1 MRLSTLLLFCL
12 LLGHTYGQTFSYPQ
26 LPERAYEDSLFV
38 PKHWKILKSVEGDL
52 NRDGKDDIA
61 FVIQYKD
68 SVKLVKS
75 DDDNNDTVTTQPR
88 ILAIAFYDATKH
100 DYKLVIQNSTFILNH
115 DNPYRDDPFDDLS
128 ITNGVLS
135 IDFHLWFSWGTY
147 EMSKTSY
154 KFRYQNY
161 IFELIGA
168 DSYSLHRATG
178 ETETRSYNFMTSRV
192 KTTVGNMSVDTK
204 TITWRKL
211 PMTELKNIWTIKA
224 PFNYEVEKGF
234 FL

>member
-1 MRLSTLLLFCL
+1 
-12 LLGHTYGQTFSYPQ
+12 
-26 LPERAYEDSLFV
+26 
-38 PKHWKILKSVEGDL
+38 
-52 NRDGKDDIA
+52 
-61 FVIQYKD
+61 
-68 SVKLVKS
+68 
-75 DDDNNDTVTTQPR
+75 
-88 ILAIAFYDATKH
+88 
-100 DYKLVIQNSTFILNH
+100 
-115 DNPYRDDPFDDLS
+115 
-128 ITNGVLS
+128 
-135 IDFHLWFSWGTY
+135 
-147 EMSKTSY
+147 MSKTSY

-204 TITWRKL
+204 TTTWRKL